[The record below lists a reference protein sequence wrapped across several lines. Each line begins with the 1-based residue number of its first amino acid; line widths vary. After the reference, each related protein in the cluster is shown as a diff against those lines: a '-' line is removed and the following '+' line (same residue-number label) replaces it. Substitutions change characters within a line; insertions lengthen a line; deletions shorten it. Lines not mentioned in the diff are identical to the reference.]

1 VCQARRYSVLR
12 WRNMTASAG
21 TPALAW
27 LHPHGVPSFAVNV
40 WGRSAL
46 TQGELGTPYGCLEVG
61 CAKLAGV
68 AFSGGA
74 M

>member
-1 VCQARRYSVLR
+1 
-12 WRNMTASAG
+12 
-21 TPALAW
+21 
-27 LHPHGVPSFAVNV
+27 VPSFAVNV

-61 CAKLAGV
+61 CAKLAGA

-74 M
+74 I